1 MADQT
6 ATLLRELPSIDR
18 LLNHARGAALLS
30 RYNHDYVTQKCREAL
45 HIGLIAGEYPAT
57 SKANSKAR
65 PPWSKAWGGIRR
77 YPLGLRTITVL
88 YLMP

>member
-6 ATLLRELPSIDR
+6 ASLLRELPSIDR

-45 HIGLIAGEYPAT
+45 DRLRA
-57 SKANSKAR
+57 
-65 PPWSKAWGGIRR
+65 GIRQ
-77 YPLGLRTITVL
+77 GTISDLSDDAILNQVEQRIAAAS
-88 YLMP
+88 